1 MSEKP
6 PEGNAAVPAP
16 VAADANAQ
24 SSALPRKRRRPGHPL
39 KLTPAVQ
46 ETICKAIRMGNYLVT
61 AARAAGVSIDSLQRW
76 RRLGEEGREPFAS
89 FLASVEQAETEC
101 ETRLVQI
108 MYDAAPQD
116 YRAARD
122 MLRMRFPERY
132 APNFDRFDGEGVTF
146 NIQINLGPEALK
158 KPAAI
163 PIEATR
169 ELPPKDEPRN

>member
-1 MSEKP
+1 MSERNSE
-6 PEGNAAVPAP
+6 PEPITTLGPADTTATAEVQP
-16 VAADANAQ
+16 A
-24 SSALPRKRRRPGHPL
+24 KRRRPGQPC

-46 ETICKAIRMGNYLVT
+46 QKVCDAIRMGNFLTV
-61 AARAAGVSIDSLQRW
+61 AARAAGISMDTLQRW
-76 RRLGEEGREPFAS
+76 RHLGEEGRQPFAS
-89 FLASVEQAETEC
+89 FIVALQEAETDC

-108 MYDAAPQD
+108 MYEAAPTD

-122 MLRMRFPERY
+122 MLQRRFKERW
-132 APNFDRFDGEGVTF
+132 APNFERFDGEGVTF
-146 NIQINLGPEALK
+146 TIQINLGPEALG